1 MTDEILA
8 DTAADDLCQL
18 GIRIFGDIKT
28 ILHHAKENPPTN
40 TIAPDT
46 TKSPTT
52 ITTFMKT
59 PAAKPPII
67 LHDMKRLQFCKF
79 RTDWNVFKRI
89 TNLPDNQIYTQLYNA
104 CDETVQINLVNTTT
118 DFFSLIEYDLLNT
131 FEATVTKKTNP
142 AVHQLTFSSLFQS
155 EGESV
160 TGFVVQLK
168 SISPDCEF
176 PCPGCYKDLQPIHN
190 KDQLIWGLYNEKLQP
205 DILAKASHLIQ
216 LEDIIL

>member
-1 MTDEILA
+1 M
-8 DTAADDLCQL
+8 
-18 GIRIFGDIKT
+18 
-28 ILHHAKENPPTN
+28 
-40 TIAPDT
+40 
-46 TKSPTT
+46 
-52 ITTFMKT
+52 
-59 PAAKPPII
+59 
-67 LHDMKRLQFCKF
+67 
-79 RTDWNVFKRI
+79 
-89 TNLPDNQIYTQLYNA
+89 
-104 CDETVQINLVNTTT
+104 
-118 DFFSLIEYDLLNT
+118 IEHDLLNT
-131 FEATVTKKTNP
+131 LEATVTKKSNP
-142 AVHQLTFSSLFQS
+142 AVHQVTSSLFQS